1 MSNRRGSSSSTNV
14 KDLKW
19 TEEENKLLL
28 EHRNRQPPATYND
41 LAASGAFANR
51 SAQAIQKH
59 CRKLLENQPLPFDI
73 DDAGLKKDAYRYY
86 MKQRANIWAG
96 MKDYLEDQYE
106 DVTLTIPQVEKFMTN
121 LLNSQKSSH

>member
-1 MSNRRGSSSSTNV
+1 
-14 KDLKW
+14 
-19 TEEENKLLL
+19 
-28 EHRNRQPPATYND
+28 
-41 LAASGAFANR
+41 
-51 SAQAIQKH
+51 
-59 CRKLLENQPLPFDI
+59 
-73 DDAGLKKDAYRYY
+73 